1 MTAILIIDDEQPTL
15 QMLTLYLE
23 ACGHTVLTAENEI
36 QGLDVFRTRRPAI
49 VLTDIKMPGKDGF
62 DVLRQIKAIAP
73 QTEVIVIT
81 GHGDKD
87 LAQQALDLNAS
98 AFFNKPL
105 DTEALDAT
113 IREIE
118 QRLALGCGTQKSS

>member
-1 MTAILIIDDEQPTL
+1 MTTILIIDDEQPTL

-36 QGLDVFRTRRPAI
+36 EGLEMFRAHKPAI

-62 DVLRQIKAIAP
+62 DVLRQVKAIAP
-73 QTEVIVIT
+73 RTEVIVIT

-87 LAQQALDLNAS
+87 LAQQALDLKAS

-105 DTEALDAT
+105 DTEALDAA
-113 IREIE
+113 IRQIE
-118 QRLALGCGTQKSS
+118 QRMTVGIKGPRTS

>member
-1 MTAILIIDDEQPTL
+1 MTTILIIDDEQPTL

-23 ACGHTVLTAENEI
+23 ACGHQVLSAENEV
-36 QGLDVFRTRRPAI
+36 QGLEVFRRLNPAV

-62 DVLRQIKAIAP
+62 DVLRQVKAISP

-87 LAQQALDLNAS
+87 LARQALDLKAS

-105 DTEALDAT
+105 DTEALDET
-113 IREIE
+113 IKEIE
-118 QRLALGCGTQKSS
+118 QRMALRQKGAGTP